1 MYEDR
6 GDGLFL
12 LWITV
17 MTLVVFLL
25 VGWYGLNCKVI
36 ETYDFHAVITDLD
49 SRLYYNPAS
58 KVTTRR
64 YYLTWVD
71 GNETGRERISASE
84 YHCLKVGD
92 FIHIYATVQETPFG
106 ERTIYEI
113 KP

>member
-6 GDGLFL
+6 GDAMFL

-25 VGWYGLNCKVI
+25 VGWYGLNCEVV
-36 ETYDFHAVITDLD
+36 EAYDFHAVITNLD

-71 GNETGRERISASE
+71 GDEKGRERISASE
-84 YHCLKVGD
+84 YHRLQVGD
-92 FIHIYATVQETPFG
+92 MVHVYATIQETPLG
-106 ERTIYEI
+106 EIKYYEI
-113 KP
+113 RD